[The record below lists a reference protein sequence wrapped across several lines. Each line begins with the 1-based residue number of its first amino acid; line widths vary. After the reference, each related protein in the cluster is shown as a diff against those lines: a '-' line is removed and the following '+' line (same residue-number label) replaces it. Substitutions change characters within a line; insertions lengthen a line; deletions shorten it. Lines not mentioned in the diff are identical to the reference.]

1 MAVMTNYSQ
10 VPEGQQVH
18 QAWFEAPVKNYR
30 GNSEYTEWFKS
41 ILAEELA
48 VLQAF
53 HSYQKSPDEAAHDI
67 TRPISNSPVPNLGSY
82 SDEIVALCHLWDVLV
97 KALIEWPSS
106 RTPDLIA
113 LLTAISNTP
122 DSLHRGEAIDDD
134 DSLLSWNRLPYIHM
148 IWGDSHWMEPEDIV
162 EECSKRDD
170 YEAAR
175 QHGRDNYLKTQ
186 DVEAQLVAA
195 GLAYFD
201 IKRAFDYLIFTLE
214 WQLDPK
220 VDRVEAPREE
230 QASESFEPDF
240 HIPAV
245 TCWVKHTGRKLY
257 EGLCNEEMKKWDL
270 RDVPSVIK
278 HFDQPAERWA
288 FWKERLVGVAK
299 DWPDEFVRNAAEQ
312 AVKYMQDIA

>member
-1 MAVMTNYSQ
+1 MVMGYSQ
-10 VPEGQQVH
+10 VPEGHQVP
-18 QAWFEAPVKNYR
+18 QSWFDAHIKNYR
-30 GNSEYTEWFKS
+30 GNTEYTEWFKS
-41 ILAEELA
+41 VLAEELA

-53 HSYQKSPDEAAHDI
+53 YSYQKSPSEAAHDI

-97 KALIEWPSS
+97 TALIEWPSS

-122 DSLHRGEAIDDD
+122 DKIHRGEATNDDNT
-134 DSLLSWNRLPYIHM
+134 LLSWNRLPYIHM
-148 IWGDSHWMEPEDIV
+148 IWSDSNWMDPEDII

-195 GLAYFD
+195 GVAYFD
-201 IKRAFDYLIFTLE
+201 IKRAFDYLIYTIE

-220 VDRVEAPREE
+220 DGRAEAPREE
-230 QASESFEPDF
+230 WLRTLFEPDF
-240 HIPAV
+240 HILAM
-245 TCWVKHTGRKLY
+245 TCWIKHTGQKLY
-257 EGLCNEEMKKWDL
+257 KELCNDEMKNWNP
-270 RDVPSVIK
+270 RDIPSVTK
-278 HFDQPAERWA
+278 HFDQPLERWS
-288 FWKERLVGVAK
+288 FWKERLISVAE
-299 DWPDEFVRNAAEQ
+299 DWPDEFVRIAAEQ